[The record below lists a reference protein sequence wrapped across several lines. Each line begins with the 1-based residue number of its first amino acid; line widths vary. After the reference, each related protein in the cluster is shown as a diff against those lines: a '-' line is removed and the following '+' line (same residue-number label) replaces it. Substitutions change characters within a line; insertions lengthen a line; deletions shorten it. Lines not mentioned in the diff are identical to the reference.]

1 MINDTISETITTE
14 HERKLSSIEKK
25 LYQMISTGERH
36 TKKEYAEMIE
46 MSVATVDRAIKKLT
60 EAGLIRRV
68 GANRNGSWEITDPQ
82 QRTV

>member
-1 MINDTISETITTE
+1 MIWDHVVVGPNPTTPN
-14 HERKLSSIEKK
+14 L
-25 LYQMISTGERH
+25 L
-36 TKKEYAEMIE
+36 IE

>member
-1 MINDTISETITTE
+1 MLGKRTHNSKI
-14 HERKLSSIEKK
+14 
-25 LYQMISTGERH
+25 
-36 TKKEYAEMIE
+36 AEMIE

>member
-1 MINDTISETITTE
+1 
-14 HERKLSSIEKK
+14 
-25 LYQMISTGERH
+25 MISTGERH

-68 GANRNGSWEITDPQ
+68 GANRNGSWEITEPQ

>member
-1 MINDTISETITTE
+1 MIKDAINETITTGSE
-14 HERKLSSIEKK
+14 KQLSSIEKR

-60 EAGLIRRV
+60 EQA
-68 GANRNGSWEITDPQ
+68 
-82 QRTV
+82 

>member
-1 MINDTISETITTE
+1 
-14 HERKLSSIEKK
+14 
-25 LYQMISTGERH
+25 MISTGERH

-68 GANRNGSWEITDPQ
+68 GGNRNGSWEITDPQ

>member
-1 MINDTISETITTE
+1 
-14 HERKLSSIEKK
+14 
-25 LYQMISTGERH
+25 MISTGERH